1 MCTSGSTEGLNLER
15 LAHEL
20 HCDQQLQRAARL
32 QKELA
37 DFMTLMLLLGSD
49 IETHAGL
56 RHRYSCWA
64 QTLKLSIWAQTL
76 MLRCWAQT
84 STVMLASDIDIPA
97 GLRH

>member
-1 MCTSGSTEGLNLER
+1 MCTSGFSEGLDLER

-32 QKELA
+32 QKQLA

-76 MLRCWAQT
+76 MLSIWAQT
-84 STVMLASDIDIPA
+84 
-97 GLRH
+97 